1 MNRSLLDHFSLL
13 EGFILY
19 SYDVDEGQLKSVLS
33 NTRIKNY
40 VFMSNPDELKHEM
53 SHLKPKTKDGP
64 LMMPIDHVFDV
75 KGVGTVVLGVIKHG
89 KVKVSDEVMLYP
101 QQRTLTVKSIQI
113 HDDSVYEA
121 CSPARVGLALKGVT
135 ASDISRGDVISE
147 RDDLFVSTNMNP
159 ASYSI
164 NPYFKQQLSET
175 EMYLVSVGLQ
185 PKPAKIKMINERNFK
200 IELLKPLVVC
210 AKQDFVI
217 IKPDTKGVRICGQG
231 VTT

>member
-1 MNRSLLDHFSLL
+1 
-13 EGFILY
+13 
-19 SYDVDEGQLKSVLS
+19 
-33 NTRIKNY
+33 
-40 VFMSNPDELKHEM
+40 
-53 SHLKPKTKDGP
+53 
-64 LMMPIDHVFDV
+64 
-75 KGVGTVVLGVIKHG
+75 
-89 KVKVSDEVMLYP
+89 VKVSDEVMLYP

-147 RDDLFVSTNMNP
+147 RDDLFVSTNMTP
-159 ASYSI
+159 ASYFI

-185 PKPAKIKMINERNFK
+185 LKPAKIKMINERNFK